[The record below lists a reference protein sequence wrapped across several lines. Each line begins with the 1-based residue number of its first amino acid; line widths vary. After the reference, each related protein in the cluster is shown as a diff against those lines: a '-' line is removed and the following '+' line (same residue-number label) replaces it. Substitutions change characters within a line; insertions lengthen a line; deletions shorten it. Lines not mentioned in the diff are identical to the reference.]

1 MMITYR
7 YVSLKILKSIYFANC
22 YLSYCRPFW
31 AQHCS
36 TIQQSKAVRIINF
49 QPRNFHASPLFK
61 QNSCI
66 KFQDKIG
73 VENVLFVRKYLNNLS
88 PTVFN
93 TCFTFS
99 SDQHSY
105 ETSDSTQADLVKLF
119 SKTNSYGKDSITVN
133 AVESWSKIKKT
144 KKYATERWIH
154 Q

>member
-22 YLSYCRPFW
+22 YLSYCHPFW
-31 AQHCS
+31 ARHCS

-73 VENVLFVRKYLNNLS
+73 IENVLFVRKYLNNLS

-105 ETSDSTQADLVKLF
+105 ETSKNMQLKDGSTSEIK
-119 SKTNSYGKDSITVN
+119 SGYIETWSETNI
-133 AVESWSKIKKT
+133 AVSP
-144 KKYATERWIH
+144 Y
-154 Q
+154 